1 VGDGAT
7 VTSIMVDVQLDHDDK
22 APIYEQVAAEIRRAI
37 ANGEVGAGE
46 RLPPAR
52 DLAAV
57 LNVNH
62 NTVLRALRDLRDEG
76 VLEFRRGRG
85 VTVAADAPRRSV
97 IDDKVRDLLRTA
109 RQLGYGKQEVIE
121 LITRA

>member
-1 VGDGAT
+1 MFDVHLDLGDCT
-7 VTSIMVDVQLDHDDK
+7 PL
-22 APIYEQVAAEIRRAI
+22 YEQVAGQIRRAI
-37 ANGEVGAGE
+37 ANGEVGPGE

-57 LNVNH
+57 LKVNH

-85 VTVAADAPRRSV
+85 VTVAADAPRRGV

-109 RQLGYGKQEVIE
+109 RRLGYGKQEVID
-121 LITRA
+121 LIASS